1 MPQRKYTLQLGKT
14 RGGITEA
21 AGTVISGGNAI
32 EVNIDYDGKMTQSDV
47 LRCLDQVRQQ
57 IISTKW
63 PPA

>member
-14 RGGITEA
+14 REGITEG

-47 LRCLDQVRQQ
+47 LRCLDQVRQR